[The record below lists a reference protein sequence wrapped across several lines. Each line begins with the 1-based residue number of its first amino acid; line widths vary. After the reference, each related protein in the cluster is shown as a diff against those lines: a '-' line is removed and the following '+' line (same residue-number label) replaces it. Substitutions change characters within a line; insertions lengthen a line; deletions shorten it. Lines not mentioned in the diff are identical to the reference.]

1 MQLIIRSWQRRT
13 KNKRTDIMLLVIGQ
27 TFVIFSLTCSVTM
40 KVVWISSVPDQSKKQ
55 VSFFNKQEDNNT
67 VPCFPYAFAYNE
79 GELSVLTDSGV
90 DDSDTSL
97 LWIINKVVPKLIKWM
112 ETAVKTKAGDS
123 PSLRLVS
130 VAQYSALYNQL
141 KETYGKA
148 LVQVCLTHAVL

>member
-1 MQLIIRSWQRRT
+1 M
-13 KNKRTDIMLLVIGQ
+13 
-27 TFVIFSLTCSVTM
+27 
-40 KVVWISSVPDQSKKQ
+40 
-55 VSFFNKQEDNNT
+55 SFFNKQEDNNT

-79 GELSVLTDSGV
+79 GRLSVLTESGV

-97 LWIINKVVPKLIKWM
+97 QWIINKVVPKLIKWM

-148 LVQVCLTHAVL
+148 LVQVCLTLAVQYSMTFCHIPNGNEVSRLPTFAVCKELTALKVQFTNPSPYHRKFFHFFGQS